1 MPSNAA
7 QEWLDKA
14 AEDEQV
20 VAALRVAGGPW
31 AAAAYHLQQAA
42 EKLVK
47 AALVEQ
53 GTPPPRT
60 HDLPDLLG
68 RFSGA
73 VPADVDQAGAS
84 LTMYAWI
91 TRYPG
96 SPPLTESDVASAETD
111 LAIIKAWA
119 LSILIP

>member
-20 VAALRVAGGPW
+20 VAALRVAAGPW
-31 AAAAYHLQQAA
+31 SAAAYHVQQAA
-42 EKLVK
+42 EKFIK

-68 RFSGA
+68 RFSAG
-73 VPADVDQAGAS
+73 VPVDVDQAAAS

-96 SPPLTESDVASAETD
+96 SPPTTEADVTSAESE

-119 LSILIP
+119 LSLAP